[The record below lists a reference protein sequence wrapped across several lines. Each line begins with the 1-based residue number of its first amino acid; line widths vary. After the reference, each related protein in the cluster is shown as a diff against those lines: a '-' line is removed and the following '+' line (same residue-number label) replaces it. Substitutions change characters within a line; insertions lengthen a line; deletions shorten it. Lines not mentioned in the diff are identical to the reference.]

1 MKSVLKIS
9 VAAGVLAALAA
20 FSAPPAMARDHV
32 GVGISFDDGVV
43 AFGYRDGY
51 WDHDHHWH
59 RWHRHDDW
67 REYREHHPDHYYAR
81 DHYHYRHHG
90 WRDDH

>member
-1 MKSVLKIS
+1 MKHLLKIS
-9 VAAGVLAALAA
+9 VAAGIMTALATFSIPPALAA
-20 FSAPPAMARDHV
+20 

-59 RWHRHDDW
+59 RWSRSDDW
-67 REYREHHPDHYYAR
+67 RAYREHHPDHYFAR
-81 DHYHYRHHG
+81 NHDRYKNHG
-90 WRDDH
+90 WRDEH